1 MPKTFDEINQRIRE
15 GKAVVVTAEEVIPLV
30 REKGPRRVAQEV
42 DVVTTATFAPMC
54 SSGAFLNFGHSEPPI
69 KMQSVRLNDVPAH
82 AGVAAVDAYLG
93 ATELSRSRGM
103 AYGGAHVIEDLVAG
117 KPVLLEAES
126 YGTDC
131 YPRRSLR
138 TYIRLHDLNQA
149 YLFNPRNCYQNYAAA
164 TNGSDR
170 VIRTYMG
177 KLLPRFGNV
186 TYCSAGQ
193 LSPLLN
199 DPHLRTVGIG
209 TRVFL
214 GGGVGYV
221 AWEGTQHFP
230 ARRRH
235 GDVPVGP
242 AATLALVGDLRGM
255 NPRFLRAA
263 TFAGYGVTLFVGV
276 GIAIPLLD
284 EDLALQV
291 GVRDEDIRTVILDY
305 GHPHRERP
313 VVAEVSYAEL
323 RSGRVR
329 LRDRWAP
336 AAPLSSL
343 HKAREIAALLKEWV
357 ASGRFLLTEPVAPL
371 PWRASLHTLD
381 LPPGP
386 EADPYCTAGDGPERA
401 ETAAAVAAPA
411 RAAAP
416 SAGTTTPPA
425 HVLAAPAHGVAPP
438 AGGTP
443 VFQTHLC
450 VACGACTAV
459 CLPGALQ
466 LDRGSWE
473 LVWQPQLCT
482 ACGLC
487 ADTCPVGALVPAA
500 HGVAATGVME
510 PAAVGPAEP
519 ATTGAAEPATGPAP
533 SAGER

>member
-1 MPKTFDEINQRIRE
+1 MPKTFAEINQRIRE

-93 ATELSRSRGM
+93 ATELSRVRGM
-103 AYGGAHVIEDLVAG
+103 DYGGAHVIEDLVSRR
-117 KPVLLEAES
+117 PVLLEAES

-131 YPRRSLR
+131 YPRRSIR
-138 TYIRLHDLNQA
+138 TFISLDSLNQA

-170 VIRTYMG
+170 IIYTYMG

-199 DPHLRTVGIG
+199 DPDLRTVGIG

-214 GGGVGYV
+214 GGGIGYV

-230 ARRRH
+230 ARRRR
-235 GDVPVGP
+235 GDTPVGP

-255 NPRFLRAA
+255 DPRFLRAA
-263 TFAGYGVTLFVGV
+263 TFTGYGVTLFVGV
-276 GIAIPLLD
+276 GIAIPILD
-284 EDLALQV
+284 EDLARQV
-291 GVRDEDIRTVILDY
+291 AVSDREIHTVVLDY
-305 GHPHRERP
+305 GQPHRDRP

-323 RSGRVR
+323 RSGRVL
-329 LRDRWAP
+329 LRDRWVP

-343 HKAREIAALLKEWV
+343 RKAREIAVILKDWV

-371 PWRASLHTLD
+371 PWRDSLHTLAVT
-381 LPPGP
+381 PRAGS
-386 EADPYCTAGDGPERA
+386 DPAAA
-401 ETAAAVAAPA
+401 ETAASAEGDGRGASGRAGVPAAPEVAAPA
-411 RAAAP
+411 QGAEGKGVEVPP
-416 SAGTTTPPA
+416 SPA
-425 HVLAAPAHGVAPP
+425 TDLLRNGRGRPEPDGER
-438 AGGTP
+438 
-443 VFQTHLC
+443 C
-450 VACGACTAV
+450 VACGACTGV
-459 CLPGALQ
+459 CLPGALH
-466 LDRGSWE
+466 LDPATWE
-473 LVWQPQLCT
+473 LCWRPDLCT
-482 ACGLC
+482 SCALC
-487 ADTCPVGALVPAA
+487 LDACPVGALGVAVPA
-500 HGVAATGVME
+500 G
-510 PAAVGPAEP
+510 
-519 ATTGAAEPATGPAP
+519 
-533 SAGER
+533 GEG